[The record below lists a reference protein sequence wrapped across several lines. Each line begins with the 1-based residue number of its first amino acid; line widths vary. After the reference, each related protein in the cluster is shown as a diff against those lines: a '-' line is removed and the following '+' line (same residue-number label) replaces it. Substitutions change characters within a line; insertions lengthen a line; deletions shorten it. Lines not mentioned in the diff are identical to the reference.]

1 MFLDPDQIFQLTGR
15 KRPKAQCEFLARE
28 GYHFRVNA
36 CGEPVVLA
44 AEVAKRF
51 GVELDPAP
59 GRAAGQKSILDWQAM
74 ERRGM
79 VRARGPQKNNR

>member
-1 MFLDPDQIFQLTGR
+1 MFLTTEQLGQLTGL

-28 GYHFRVNA
+28 GYHFRLDA
-36 CGEPVVLA
+36 RGKPVVLA

-51 GVELDPAP
+51 GVDLAPAVE
-59 GRAAGQKSILDWQAM
+59 RSRSILDWNAM

-79 VRARGPQKNNR
+79 VVVRKRK